1 MKKRLILGA
10 FAALAVLCL
19 CVLSGCSGRRTIDLA
34 NYVSVEFSGYDGD
47 GAAVV
52 SIDRSA
58 MLPLLDKQISPTAI
72 TESFEAGEIKDNGKL
87 KNGDVIGVTINYN
100 ELLMDNAKVKVQNPT
115 LSFTVSGLKEKQKL
129 DVFAAVELGVEGISP
144 ECTVSVKYNGG
155 SSDGRLE
162 MVLENGEVLKDGF
175 GKRYFKNGEKLT
187 LRLSEDALEQLSR
200 EYKIDETEREYTVQ
214 VDSAYILTA
223 ADLNADSRKQ
233 LDKIVE
239 DFANE
244 RVSAILDR
252 SDRTARFDFFSEVSG
267 VNKGTLYA
275 SSGDTINKL
284 EITGLNSAY
293 VGVGS
298 VSGSLGYVTQDQK
311 SAYFIFDAEVSYKY
325 AHFGEKTREDDTT
338 CALIVR
344 IDDPKITPDGV
355 MYSKLTFASAK
366 DFESAYN
373 SHITSSFEK
382 LP

>member
-1 MKKRLILGA
+1 MKKRLIWGA

-19 CVLSGCSGRRTIDLA
+19 CVLSGCSGRRTIDLKS
-34 NYVSVEFSGYDGD
+34 YVSVEFSGYDGD

-72 TESFEAGEIKDNGKL
+72 TESFEAAEIQNNGKL
-87 KNGDVIGVTINYN
+87 KNGDVIGVTIKYN
-100 ELLMDNAKVKVQNPT
+100 ELLMENSKVKVQNPT

-162 MVLENGEVLKDGF
+162 MVLENGEVLKNGF
-175 GKRYFKNGEKLT
+175 GKRFFKNGEKLT

-200 EYKIDETEREYTVQ
+200 EYKIDETSREYTVQ
-214 VDSAYILTA
+214 ADSSYILTA
-223 ADLNADSRKQ
+223 ADLNADARKQ
-233 LDKIVE
+233 LDKIAE

-275 SSGDTINKL
+275 SIGDTINRL

-298 VSGSLGYVTQDQK
+298 VSGSLGYVTKNQK
-311 SAYFIFDAEVSYKY
+311 SAYLIFDAEVSYKY
-325 AHFGEKTREDDTT
+325 EHFGEKTREGDTE
-338 CALIVR
+338 CALVVR
-344 IDDPKITPDGV
+344 IDDPKITPEGV
-355 MYSKLTFASAK
+355 MYSKLTFATAK

-373 SHITSSFEK
+373 SYITTSFER

>member
-1 MKKRLILGA
+1 MKKRLIWGA

-19 CVLSGCSGRRTIDLA
+19 CVLSGCSGRKTIDLT

-72 TESFEAGEIKDNGKL
+72 TESFEPAEIQNNGKL

-100 ELLMDNAKVKVQNPT
+100 ELLMDNAKLKVQNPT

-129 DVFAAVELGVEGISP
+129 DVFKGVEFGAEGVSP

-155 SSDGRLE
+155 SPNGTLE
-162 MVLENGEVLKDGF
+162 MQLENGEIIKSGF
-175 GKRYFKNGEKLT
+175 SDRNFKNGEKVI
-187 LRLSEDALEQLSR
+187 LRVSDDALERLRTEYIIEETSR
-200 EYKIDETEREYTVQ
+200 EYTIQ
-214 VDSAYILTA
+214 VDSSYILA
-223 ADLNADSRKQ
+223 VADLNAENRKQ
-233 LDKIVE
+233 LDKIAE

-275 SSGDTINKL
+275 SSGDTINRL

-298 VSGSLGYVTQDQK
+298 VSGSLGYVTQNQK
-311 SAYFIFDAEVSYKY
+311 SAYFIFDAETSYKY
-325 AHFGEKTREDDTT
+325 AHFGEKTREGDTT

-344 IDDPKITPDGV
+344 IDDPKITPEGV
-355 MYSKLTFASAK
+355 MYSKLTFSSAK